1 MGLTEDGRQEQQQQH
16 HHRYACNGTY
26 KEESWGSFTGYE
38 FEIPSP
44 LMLKILFRQSSIT
57 ATTLSGA
64 LYKDSIPGCHKVS
77 SHIHGNTFKRVPGGY
92 TERGEVEALLEGL
105 DGSETPLLVYSL
117 SKSGCMFT
125 SRGTILTTCRLLTP
139 LEIDSLLHSLMLSPC

>member
-1 MGLTEDGRQEQQQQH
+1 MSAP
-16 HHRYACNGTY
+16 ACNIY
-26 KEESWGSFTGYE
+26 KQHNIFVEESVYSMRKFHINERVY
-38 FEIPSP
+38 
-44 LMLKILFRQSSIT
+44 
-57 ATTLSGA
+57 LSAA